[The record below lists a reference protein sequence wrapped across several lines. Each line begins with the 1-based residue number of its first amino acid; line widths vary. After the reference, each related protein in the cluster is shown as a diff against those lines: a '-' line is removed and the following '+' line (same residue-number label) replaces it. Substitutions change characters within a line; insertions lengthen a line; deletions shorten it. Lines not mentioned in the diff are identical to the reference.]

1 MTAPNDDANPNLLTR
16 MRASYD
22 SVSAGQQ
29 KVLEFF
35 LTKVLESSYLS
46 AARIAEMIDVSHS
59 TVVRTAQTLGF
70 DGFPEFQAALQQ
82 ELPGRMTNGEP
93 TANLYQVSAT
103 KLINDLINQGNTSA
117 NAILQS
123 MMTADIRNI
132 ESLAAQIPIADF
144 EQAVNWLIE
153 APHAFIIGLRHSAP
167 TALSFAMSLRQ
178 LRPNCTLLQPGVGD
192 LIEQITNINTG
203 DVLFAICFDR
213 YMRDTL
219 KVMDHAR
226 RVGAR
231 VIVATDTPVSP
242 AARRADLVFTIRQGV
257 MFYGATAGL
266 FSLLKAM
273 IAAILIRENAT
284 VQQRLASIDRI
295 VDEFRMFEPPTE

>member
-1 MTAPNDDANPNLLTR
+1 

-46 AARIAEMIDVSHS
+46 AARIAELIDVSHS

-144 EQAVNWLIE
+144 EQAINWLVE
-153 APHAFIIGLRHSAP
+153 APHVFIIGLRHSAP
-167 TALSFAMSLRQ
+167 TALSFAMSLRR

-192 LIEQITNINTG
+192 LIEQITNIDSG

-257 MFYGATAGL
+257 MFYGAAAGL

-273 IAAILIRENAT
+273 IAAILIRENASA
-284 VQQRLASIDRI
+284 QQRLAAIDRI